1 MAIKENVMRERMS
14 KDFQSLLPS
23 HPLRRAV
30 EAFAHTKNG
39 ITPVINEEGTLVGI
53 ITKNRVIRALA
64 EGHDFDAP
72 IEKFVHWNPICI
84 TPDSTSTEIRSL
96 FVDHSIAHAPVVN
109 SKNQPV
115 GVVST
120 PHILYRWQ
128 ERFKSIAPK
137 SSVFDKLDTGLIT
150 INEQM
155 RLIAINPIA
164 RKIFE
169 NEVANDFSQ
178 ITVRYPSIAQ
188 IVKQTLETK
197 KESPKIRITINET
210 DLLVQCTPLFET
222 DVISGAMLV
231 LEQLDSLKEIQDP
244 EEKLRTALELTDGV
258 GLFSDAIALVNEK
271 GIVTLVNQGF
281 CELFNTTEPQV
292 LGKPIFNKI
301 PDLSIREALEHG
313 TRQEGL
319 NRIIGSQKCL
329 VNIIPI
335 KDGSTVLGAI
345 CKIIYKGLENLQVES
360 QTKAKTAA
368 VAAPQTLTGAK
379 YSFDDII
386 GESKP
391 IQKVKRDAL
400 AASKSQS
407 TVLLIGESGTG
418 KELFAHGIH
427 VASGQPGPF
436 VKVNCAAIPEELL
449 ESEFFG
455 YEDGAFTGA
464 KKGGKKGKF
473 ELAQNGT
480 LFLDEIGDMPLSLQS
495 KLLRALQEKEI
506 EPVGSHRTI
515 QIQTKII
522 AATNKN
528 LEQLVS
534 EGKFREDLYYRLT
547 VVPIYIPSLRERK
560 EDIPLIVDFL
570 LERLRKEGFFV
581 KEVTQQA
588 LQLMLEYDWP
598 GNVRELHNVLE
609 RGANLTANG
618 YIDRDELPPFL
629 LKDGAKRAI
638 QPLPAD
644 SRQRSKE
651 SEKQL
656 IANVLAQTGGNKT
669 KASKMLGK
677 SRTWLYAKIKEYGLE

>member
-1 MAIKENVMRERMS
+1 MTNIKDNVMRERMS
-14 KDFQSLLPS
+14 KDFQALFPTD
-23 HPLRRAV
+23 PLQRALQ
-30 EAFAHTKNG
+30 AFAYTKNG
-39 ITPVINEEGTLVGI
+39 ITPVLNEEGTLVGI
-53 ITKNRVIRALA
+53 LTKNHVIRALA
-64 EGHDFDAP
+64 EGHDFETP
-72 IEKFVHWNPICI
+72 IEPFVHFNPICI

-96 FVDHSIAHAPVVN
+96 FVENSISHAPVVN

-128 ERFKSIAPK
+128 ERFKSMFPK
-137 SSVFDKLDTGLIT
+137 VSVFDKIDTGLIT

-155 RLIAINPIA
+155 RLIAVNPIA
-164 RKIFE
+164 RSIFE
-169 NEVANDFSQ
+169 NEITSDFSQ
-178 ITVRYPSIAQ
+178 ITARYPSIAQ
-188 IVKQTLETK
+188 LVTDTLETK
-197 KESPKIRITINET
+197 KESPKIRMTINET
-210 DLLVQCTPLFET
+210 NLLVQCTPLFEI
-222 DVISGAMLV
+222 DDLSGAMLV
-231 LEQLDSLKEIQDP
+231 LEHIDNLKEIQNP

-258 GLFSDAIALVNEK
+258 GLFSDAISLVNEN
-271 GIVTLVNQGF
+271 GHVTHVNEGF
-281 CELFNTTEPQV
+281 CELFNTTERDM
-292 LGKPIFNKI
+292 LRKPIFDKI

-313 TRQEGL
+313 TPQEGL
-319 NRIIGSQKCL
+319 HRMIGSQKCI
-329 VNIIPI
+329 VSIIPI
-335 KDGSTVLGAI
+335 KDGDTVLGAV
-345 CKIIYKGLENLQVES
+345 CKIIYKGLENLQVDTYS
-360 QTKAKTAA
+360 NSKVINKN
-368 VAAPQTLTGAK
+368 QTLTGAK

-386 GESKP
+386 GDSQP
-391 IQKVKRDAL
+391 IQKVKREAL

-455 YEDGAFTGA
+455 YDEGAFTGA
-464 KKGGKKGKF
+464 RKGGKKGKF

-528 LEQLVS
+528 LEQLVR

-547 VVPIYIPSLRERK
+547 VLPIYIPSLRERK
-560 EDIPLIVDFL
+560 DDIPLIIHFL
-570 LERLRKEGFFV
+570 LKRLKSEGFFV
-581 KEVTQQA
+581 KEVTPQA
-588 LQLMLEYDWP
+588 LQLMLDYDWP

-609 RGANLTANG
+609 RGANLTTNG
-618 YIDRDELPPFL
+618 FIDLDELPPYL
-629 LKDGAKRAI
+629 LKTDVSYPTSPITTVSPQHSEK
-638 QPLPAD
+638 
-644 SRQRSKE
+644 

-656 IANVLAQTGGNKT
+656 ILNVLAQANGNKT
-669 KASKMLGK
+669 KASEILGK
-677 SRTWLYAKIKEYGLE
+677 SRTWLYSKMKEYEID